1 MEYLILYVFVE
12 GEDDERFFNK
22 IIKPRLLNMGNYDY
36 VKVMTYAN
44 EEPEWLFDF
53 INSIKKMNANYIY
66 TRDFNKA
73 PCITY
78 GKQSIQ
84 KKLTNVDK
92 NKIIV
97 VVKEIES
104 WYLAGLSDKYSK
116 KLKISL
122 FRNTN
127 DITKEEFNN
136 LIPKKFERRDFMVE
150 TLKFFNIEIAMR
162 KNGSFKYF
170 IDKYNL

>member
-1 MEYLILYVFVE
+1 MEYGMLYVFVE

-22 IIKPRLLNMGNYDY
+22 IIRPKLLDLEKYNE
-36 VKVMTYAN
+36 VRVITYAN
-44 EEPEWLFDF
+44 EEKKWLFNF
-53 INSIKKMNANYIY
+53 LNTINKMNANYIY

-78 GKQSIQ
+78 RKQSIQ

-127 DITKEEFNN
+127 DITKEKFNN
-136 LIPKKFERRDFMVE
+136 LIPKKFERRDFMIE